1 MRTQPEMHSF
11 KTLKNQCVNK
21 VASILERVEV
31 SENDGSMNEINAI
44 FENTLLKIREM
55 KDTTKRIVDSYFVSL

>member
-1 MRTQPEMHSF
+1 MHSF